1 MNFLNKFFFLYNGLI
16 KPMSDPFN
24 RENNHL
30 SIILRHVSC
39 MRNKLLSE
47 GLAKKYW
54 SSFRDRMYIALA
66 ALHYLAISTKWHSRN
81 RTGCVWPNSLMLR
94 TKCVLRTFCIEGG
107 KTERTLH
114 KTMDGWKF
122 KRKLL
127 YILITANN
135 TSCMETCLIL
145 HHHFKK
151 YFA

>member
-1 MNFLNKFFFLYNGLI
+1 
-16 KPMSDPFN
+16 MSDPFN

-47 GLAKKYW
+47 GLAKQYW

-122 KRKLL
+122 KRKNFFTSSLQ
-127 YILITANN
+127 LI
-135 TSCMETCLIL
+135 IL
-145 HHHFKK
+145 HAWKHVLFCIIILKNILLDPK
-151 YFA
+151 LS